1 MGKGGISLALAIL
14 QSDDWRCG
22 RKRPY
27 PEGAMF
33 EPMREYLKIP
43 SRVEVVRAREVIS
56 TSRESWG
63 ALPDWVGECYER
75 GGMVISATGVT
86 VFNGPEALRAQS
98 ADFIVRDH
106 RGIFSVCD
114 ETAFEQNFVP
124 AHSAEVFKL
133 HAA

>member
-1 MGKGGISLALAIL
+1 
-14 QSDDWRCG
+14 
-22 RKRPY
+22 
-27 PEGAMF
+27 MF

-43 SRVEVVRAREVIS
+43 SRVEVVRAREIIS
-56 TSRESWG
+56 ASGESWDT
-63 ALPDWVGECYER
+63 LPDWVGECYER

-86 VFNGPEALRAQS
+86 VFNGPAALRAQLD
-98 ADFIVRDH
+98 DFIVRDH
-106 RGIFSVCD
+106 DGIFSVYD